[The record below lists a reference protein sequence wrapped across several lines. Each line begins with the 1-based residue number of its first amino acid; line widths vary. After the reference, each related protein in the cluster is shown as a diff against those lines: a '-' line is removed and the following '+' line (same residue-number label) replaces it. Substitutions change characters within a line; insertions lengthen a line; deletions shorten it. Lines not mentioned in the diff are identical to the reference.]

1 MYYENLDVW
10 KRSFKLSLLV
20 YKSLY
25 ALKDYGLKDQ
35 MCRCSVSIPSN
46 IAEGYERFSQK
57 ERAHFLSIAKGSVG
71 ELKTQIML
79 ASELG
84 YLQEDS
90 YLFILNECEEI
101 GKMLGKLIYII
112 KNN

>member
-1 MYYENLDVW
+1 
-10 KRSFKLSLLV
+10 
-20 YKSLY
+20 
-25 ALKDYGLKDQ
+25 

-90 YLFILNECEEI
+90 SLFILNECEEI